1 MRPRMNKQAN
11 GRTGRDGLPAGAWIR
26 GAALLGGAALL
37 SKAIGTLQKIPLQN
51 VAGDRVFGL
60 YSAVYPF
67 YQLLLFLAAAGI
79 PSAVSL
85 LVAQRMERGDAEGGR
100 RLARA
105 AVIVL
110 GLTGAG
116 GFVAMWTGAER
127 AAAWI
132 GDRAAAQAVKAAAAA
147 LWFMP
152 VMAALR
158 GYFQGLHRMEPS
170 AASQVVE
177 QAVRVTAMLIL
188 LGIGWQAGWSDGS
201 LAAGATAGSAF
212 GGAAGL
218 AVMALWWRR
227 ERMKAVVVYRW
238 GGSGRDG
245 CIRSRAVERVGGL
258 WPDMKLLAAVGL
270 PAALGS
276 VAVPVAGIVD
286 AFTVPRLLA
295 AQGASAADAMT
306 AFGLYSRAQPLV
318 QLVVMVAGAV
328 AGALVPALA
337 AALARGDLDAVRMQ
351 ASLAVRTAWWTGAA
365 AAVGLMLLAEPFN
378 VALYADR
385 QAGGTFAVVCG
396 TAWAATVSAVSAAVL
411 QGLGR
416 AGLSAAMLLL
426 GALLKA
432 ALNLA
437 LVPAFGIA
445 GAAWAGVAAFTAAAL
460 LGAAAVRRA
469 AGGAPRAMH
478 ALRFGAGIAVALACM
493 AAALLLAERG
503 FAALLGLAPPLP
515 GRAAAAVLALT
526 GTAVG
531 AAVFAAALLLAGGV
545 GARELRALPGGG
557 RLAARL
563 RRWRLLP

>member
-1 MRPRMNKQAN
+1 MNTFEKGEA
-11 GRTGRDGLPAGAWIR
+11 GRLGGPGGAWVR
-26 GAALLGGAALL
+26 GAALLGGAALV

-60 YSAVYPF
+60 YNAVYPF

-79 PSAVSL
+79 PTAVSL
-85 LVAQRMERGDAEGGR
+85 IVAERMERGDAEGGR
-100 RLARA
+100 RLVRA
-105 AVIVL
+105 AVVLL
-110 GLTGAG
+110 GLTGAA
-116 GFVAMWTGAER
+116 GFALMWTGADG

-132 GDRAAAQAVKAAAAA
+132 GDRAAAAAVQASAAA
-147 LWFMP
+147 LWFIP

-170 AASQVVE
+170 AVSQVVE
-177 QAVRVTAMLIL
+177 QTVRVAAMLIL

-201 LAAGATAGSAF
+201 LAAGAAAGSAF

-227 ERMKAVVVYRW
+227 IRAKAVVVYRRADGLQPNAPLW
-238 GGSGRDG
+238 PARDAGRKG
-245 CIRSRAVERVGGL
+245 REGRAGL
-258 WPDMKLLAAVGL
+258 WPEMKRLAAVGL

-276 VAVPVAGIVD
+276 IAVPVAGIVD

-295 AQGASAADAMT
+295 AQGASAAEAMT
-306 AFGLYSRAQPLV
+306 AFGLYSRGQPLV

-328 AGALVPALA
+328 AGALVPVLA
-337 AALARGDLDAVRMQ
+337 TASARGDLDAVRKQ

-365 AAVGLMLLAEPFN
+365 AAVGLVLLADPLN
-378 VALYADR
+378 VALYADH
-385 QAGGTFAVVCG
+385 QASGTFAVVCG

-437 LVPAFGIA
+437 LVPALGIA

-460 LGAAAVRRA
+460 
-469 AGGAPRAMH
+469 
-478 ALRFGAGIAVALACM
+478 
-493 AAALLLAERG
+493 
-503 FAALLGLAPPLP
+503 
-515 GRAAAAVLALT
+515 
-526 GTAVG
+526 
-531 AAVFAAALLLAGGV
+531 
-545 GARELRALPGGG
+545 
-557 RLAARL
+557 
-563 RRWRLLP
+563 